1 MLRKIPTTCPVGT
14 IMLRRI
20 STAVVALSLAA
31 SGGQAATPTGD
42 QGAPSANQAL
52 SGDQGASAKQDQG
65 FALTILGDKGTAL
78 VNRGTG
84 FSAVAGTTQLK
95 PGDRIM
101 VRDGAAARITYP
113 DGCNVPVRGIA
124 TVDPLSPCNFMAAD
138 LPSRKGPPPEPY
150 VPPVAEEPFP
160 YLPVAL
166 VAVAGAG
173 IACAVLCFHHN
184 NNNNFPIIPIIPTP
198 ASP

>member
-20 STAVVALSLAA
+20 STVVVALMTA

-42 QGAPSANQAL
+42 QGAPSLNQAV
-52 SGDQGASAKQDQG
+52 SDDQGASAKQDQG

-124 TVDPLSPCNFMAAD
+124 MVDPLSPCNFMAAD
-138 LPSRKGPPPEPY
+138 LPSRKGPRLSRTCRLWLRNHSHICRWRWWPW
-150 VPPVAEEPFP
+150 PVLASR
-160 YLPVAL
+160 
-166 VAVAGAG
+166 
-173 IACAVLCFHHN
+173 VLF
-184 NNNNFPIIPIIPTP
+184 FAFTTTTTT
-198 ASP
+198 SPSSL